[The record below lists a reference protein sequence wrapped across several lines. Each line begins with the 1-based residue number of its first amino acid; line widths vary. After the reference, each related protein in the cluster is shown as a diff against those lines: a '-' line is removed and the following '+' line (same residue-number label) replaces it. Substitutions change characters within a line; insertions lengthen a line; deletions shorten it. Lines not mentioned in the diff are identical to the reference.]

1 MYECTNSYM
10 FFVFIG
16 GKFMN
21 ISYKI
26 FNPAGN
32 ITALVVGD
40 EYDLEQKI
48 KNKKSYL

>member
-1 MYECTNSYM
+1 
-10 FFVFIG
+10 
-16 GKFMN
+16 MN

-40 EYDLEQKI
+40 EYDLEQKKLI
-48 KNKKSYL
+48 NKKLWKKNQKLNKWDFYLKNIED